1 MDNLKVMVVDD
12 HPIVCAGLSSVINA
26 QPDMK
31 VVAECN
37 NGKQAIDGTTKSEP
51 DVVVLDVAM
60 PELNGVET
68 MRILKKNKPGMKLLA
83 ISFHETQGYVK
94 AIMDA
99 GASGYVLK
107 KAPVSEILHAIRC
120 VGDGQMYLDPSLI
133 SSVIGGILRRPKNQ
147 ILSQTKDLSERET
160 EVLRQLASGYGMKE
174 VANNMKLSIKTVDT
188 YKRRSFE
195 KLGLRSRVELLK
207 FALINGWFYEEHSQG

>member
-1 MDNLKVMVVDD
+1 
-12 HPIVCAGLSSVINA
+12 
-26 QPDMK
+26 MK

-37 NGKQAIDGTTKSEP
+37 NGRDAIENAVKKEP
-51 DVVVLDVAM
+51 DVVVMDVAM

-68 MRILKKNKPGMKLLA
+68 MKIMRKNKPGTKLLA
-83 ISFHETQGYVK
+83 ISFHETHGFVK

-107 KAPVSEILHAIRC
+107 RAPVNEILHAIRC
-120 VGDGQMYLDPSLI
+120 VSEGQMYLDPALI

-207 FALINGWFYEEHSQG
+207 FALINGWFYNEDGQE